1 MSTAVPAPI
10 SISDPTSTTTATTT
24 TTITC
29 EPVSVFP
36 KATTLY
42 LDTGNV
48 VNWDK
53 LKRKTNLTP
62 ADELKICVGES
73 ICRWLTETDREK
85 AQTALVVNVVDE
97 AANPVVDNRDTL
109 KYTLKLFL
117 YFPLSPAETK
127 NAVEFVMT
135 RLGLNYVETLGVAFP
150 DSLEDALEGDDV
162 LLVWSALEELVDD
175 GMILSLGVSDMNVEQ
190 LESLCSYVRVKPSID
205 QISSTTCCA
214 IPEDLKTFASG
225 HDIQLLM
232 HSDRKEILPAED
244 LRGVLTETSHAKD
257 GEGWNPQWVVRYSS
271 LVKGRGVI
279 KSKGYMLKA
288 GRIIEFH

>member
-1 MSTAVPAPI
+1 MSERSTA
-10 SISDPTSTTTATTT
+10 
-24 TTITC
+24 ITEPSHG

-36 KATTLY
+36 KATTLF

-62 ADELKICVGES
+62 SDELKICVGES
-73 ICRWLTETDREK
+73 VGRWLSATDREK
-85 AQTALVVNVVDE
+85 AQTALSVHVVDE
-97 AANPVVDNRDTL
+97 SSNPIVDNRETL

-117 YFPLSPAETK
+117 SFPLSPVETK
-127 NAVEFVMT
+127 SAVEYVMT
-135 RLGLNYVETLGVAFP
+135 RLGLNYVEIVVIAFP

-162 LLVWSALEELVDD
+162 LLIWSALEELVDD

-190 LESLCSYVRVKPSID
+190 LESLCSYVRVKPTVD

-214 IPEDLKTFASG
+214 IPEDLKAFASEN
-225 HDIQLLM
+225 DVQLLM

-244 LRGVLTETSHAKD
+244 MRAVLTETSHSKD
-257 GEGWNPQWVVRYSS
+257 GEGWSPSWVVRYSS

-288 GRIIEFH
+288 NRTIEFH

>member
-1 MSTAVPAPI
+1 VEPS
-10 SISDPTSTTTATTT
+10 SG
-24 TTITC
+24 

-36 KATTLY
+36 KATTLF

-62 ADELKICVGES
+62 SDELKICIGES
-73 ICRWLTETDREK
+73 VTRWLGETDRVK
-85 AQTALVVNVVDE
+85 AQTSLSVRVVDE
-97 AANPVVDNRDTL
+97 SSNPIVDQRDTL

-117 YFPLSPAETK
+117 SFPLSPAETK
-127 NAVEFVMT
+127 TAVEFVLT
-135 RLGLNYVETLGVAFP
+135 RLGLNYVEIVVVAFP

-175 GMILSLGVSDMNVEQ
+175 GMILSLGVSDMSVEQ
-190 LESLCSYVRVKPSID
+190 LESLCSYVRVKPAVD

-214 IPEDLKTFASG
+214 IPDDLKAFASEN
-225 HDIQLLM
+225 DIQLLM
-232 HSDRKEILPAED
+232 HSDRKEILPADD
-244 LRGVLTETSHAKD
+244 LTTVLAETSHAKD
-257 GEGWNPQWVVRYSS
+257 GEGWSPSWVVRYSS

-288 GRIIEFH
+288 GRTIEFH

>member
-1 MSTAVPAPI
+1 MST
-10 SISDPTSTTTATTT
+10 STSTGDSGSAPSG
-24 TTITC
+24 

-36 KATTLY
+36 KATSLF

-62 ADELKICVGES
+62 SDELKICVGES
-73 ICRWLTETDREK
+73 VTRWLAETDREK
-85 AQTALVVNVVDE
+85 AQTALTVDIVDE
-97 AANPVVDNRDTL
+97 TLNPVVDNRDTL

-117 YFPLSPAETK
+117 SFPLSPAETK
-127 NAVEFVMT
+127 DAVQFVMT
-135 RLGLNYVETLGVAFP
+135 KLGLNYVEILIVAFP

-162 LLVWSALEELVDD
+162 LLVWSALEELVED
-175 GMILSLGVSDMNVEQ
+175 GMILSLGVSDMSVQQ
-190 LESLCSYVRVKPSID
+190 LESLCSYVKVKPSID

-214 IPEDLKTFASG
+214 IPEDLKAFASEN
-225 HDIQLLM
+225 DVQLLM

-244 LRGVLTETSHAKD
+244 LREVLAQTSHEKD
-257 GEGWNPQWVVRYSS
+257 GADWKPNWVVRYSS

-288 GRIIEFH
+288 SRVIEFH